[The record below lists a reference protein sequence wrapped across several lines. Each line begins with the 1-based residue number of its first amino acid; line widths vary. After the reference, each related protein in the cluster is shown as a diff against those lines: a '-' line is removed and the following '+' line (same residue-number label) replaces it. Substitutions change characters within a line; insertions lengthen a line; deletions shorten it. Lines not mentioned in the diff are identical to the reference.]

1 MIYPN
6 KNYDTFPVGIYIS
19 RKLLMDFIFEYY
31 LWIKVVHVVSVVS
44 WMAGLFYL
52 PRLFVYHIEYPQ
64 NAKMLEIMEEKLF
77 RIIMQPMMHL
87 AILTGGMLLFMPGY
101 IAMPWVHAK
110 LTCVIFLI
118 VFQLCLCN
126 WKKQLR
132 LGVCSKSSLFFRNI
146 NEIPTILLILI
157 VIFVIIKPF

>member
-1 MIYPN
+1 MVHPN
-6 KNYDTFPVGIYIS
+6 KNYDTFPVGICSS
-19 RKLLMDFIFEYY
+19 RKSLMDFIFEYY

-52 PRLFVYHIEYPQ
+52 PRLFVYHTEYPQ

-87 AILTGGMLLFMPGY
+87 TILSGGMLLFMPGY
-101 IAMPWVHAK
+101 MAMPWVHAK

-118 VFQLCLCN
+118 MFHLCLGS

-132 LGVCSKSSLFFRNI
+132 LGVCSKSSTFFRTI
-146 NEIPTILLILI
+146 NEIPTVLLILI
-157 VIFVIIKPF
+157 VIFVIVRPF